1 MFRIVQLPDRVSGNL
16 YLHSMPGRYET
27 FSEAISSIVKLN
39 IDTVV
44 CLTPMNEILEKSPD
58 YAEAIQTGNLPCNH
72 RMFEIPD
79 YDVPKDRERFLD
91 LVRSVAEALQSGKHV
106 LIHCGAGIGRTGTL
120 AICVLM
126 ALGLEEDEAWQ
137 RVRDAGSCAENQA
150 QRELITWAAIQL
162 RE

>member
-58 YAEAIQTGNLPCNH
+58 YAEAIQTGNLRAITGCL
-72 RMFEIPD
+72 RFQTTMSLKIG
-79 YDVPKDRERFLD
+79 KDF
-91 LVRSVAEALQSGKHV
+91 
-106 LIHCGAGIGRTGTL
+106 
-120 AICVLM
+120 
-126 ALGLEEDEAWQ
+126 
-137 RVRDAGSCAENQA
+137 
-150 QRELITWAAIQL
+150 
-162 RE
+162 